1 MLGASSE
8 TEYGLAQSSS
18 NFTDIKQHLGVK
30 WESYKCWVVKH
41 IDAQAEGGCSYTV
54 KSGGWNAIRDYMNWI
69 RARLEHW
76 NLWDEAS
83 IESFVQQA
91 GDVLREHSND
101 SGNDWNYSVDEYWKD
116 RNGQTQD
123 DEEFEEEPDEE
134 PQEQPPKA
142 QNRRTEEFFLG
153 HGTYT
158 SVPSAAVSIGEKY
171 LRGQL

>member
-1 MLGASSE
+1 
-8 TEYGLAQSSS
+8 
-18 NFTDIKQHLGVK
+18 
-30 WESYKCWVVKH
+30 
-41 IDAQAEGGCSYTV
+41 
-54 KSGGWNAIRDYMNWI
+54 MNWI